1 MSSRC
6 RGLCTRDNSTQ
17 LILGYDSGQKFC
29 SVCKHRWI
37 TKDIRFW
44 SCSQKLRNKA
54 RYNKNAESKKC
65 LNQ

>member
-17 LILGYDSGQKFC
+17 LILGYANGQKFC

-37 TKDIRFW
+37 TKDVRCKC
-44 SCSQKLRNKA
+44 CSQIMRIKP
-54 RYNKNAESKKC
+54 RYNRDAESKQKI
-65 LNQ
+65 